1 MRSTYSKDDVEIL
14 LKDITGMVEPLPAE
28 VRERYI
34 QKGVHYCEML
44 PLEYTPSEKYM
55 YAYEQAVKNYSE
67 ATAAAVSVLAEKI

>member
-1 MRSTYSKDDVEIL
+1 MMRSTYSKDDVEIL

-28 VRERYI
+28 IRERHI

-55 YAYEQAVKNYSE
+55 YATSCTN
-67 ATAAAVSVLAEKI
+67 